1 MINKTVYLAVLA
13 TLAFAAGAR
22 AQTTAT
28 ETQRDVDQQQRIE
41 QGLQSGQ
48 LTTHEAARL
57 ENGEAK
63 VDRMQTNAMKNG
75 SVSPAEQARIQK
87 AQNAESRSIYN
98 QKHDTQTGNPDSASS
113 KRMQA
118 DVQRNVDQ
126 QARINQGVKSGS
138 LTTAEAASAEHGQ
151 ARVSHREAAAGA
163 NGHVGAGEQASI
175 QHSENN
181 QSARI
186 YHKKH
191 NSVAS

>member
-1 MINKTVYLAVLA
+1 MNRKTSHLAVLA
-13 TLAFAAGAR
+13 TLVFAATAQ
-22 AQTTAT
+22 AQTAAT
-28 ETQRDVDQQQRIE
+28 DTQRDVDQQQRIE

-48 LTTHEAARL
+48 LTTHEAAKL

-63 VDRMQTNAMKNG
+63 VDRMQSNAMKNG

-87 AQNAESRSIYN
+87 AQNAESAAIYD
-98 QKHDTQTGNPDSASS
+98 QKHDAQTGNPASASS

-118 DVQRNVDQ
+118 DVQRNVNQ

-138 LTTAEAASAEHGQ
+138 LTTAEAARAEHGQ
-151 ARVSHREAAAGA
+151 ARVNRKEAVAGA
-163 NGHVGAGEQASI
+163 NGHVGAGEQAGI